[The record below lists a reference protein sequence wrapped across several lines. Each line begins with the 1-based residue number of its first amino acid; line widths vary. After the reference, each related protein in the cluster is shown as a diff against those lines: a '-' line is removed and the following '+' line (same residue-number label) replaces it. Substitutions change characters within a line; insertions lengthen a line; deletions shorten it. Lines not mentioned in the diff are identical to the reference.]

1 MSGPSRTLVID
12 TSVLINFIAV
22 GRLDLMAALPG
33 TTAVVTDHV
42 RSEISDDHPDQ
53 IGIFD
58 RAVSAA
64 MIFPVRV
71 DTPDELITF
80 AGLESSGLG
89 AGERSAIAAA
99 IHRGFVVAIDARRA
113 IAILNRIFGNIRVL
127 RTQDIVRELIEAGVL
142 TVTEADAV
150 KRRWQECHR
159 FTLPF
164 ESFADPP

>member
-22 GRLDLMAALPG
+22 NRLDLLASLPG
-33 TTAVVTDHV
+33 TTPVVTDHV
-42 RSEISDDHPDQ
+42 RNEITDDHPDQ
-53 IGIFD
+53 IAIFD

-64 MIFPVRV
+64 RISPVRV

-80 AGLESSGLG
+80 AGLELSGLG

-99 IHRGFVVAIDARRA
+99 IHRGFVVGLDDRRA
-113 IAILNRIFGNIRVL
+113 IAILTRIYGNIRVL
-127 RTQDIVRELIEAGVL
+127 RTQDIVHELIEAGVL
-142 TVTEADAV
+142 TVSDADAM

-164 ESFADPP
+164 DSFADPP